1 MISNTYNSTWIKE
14 MNALLSSDETPHDV
28 ASAEALLNK
37 HGEHN
42 LEISL
47 RTNDIVQFVQ
57 AGKKLIEEDHFLA
70 SEVSTTF
77 VKTVYIIII
86 IS

>member
-1 MISNTYNSTWIKE
+1 

-28 ASAEALLNK
+28 ASTEALLNK

-57 AGKKLIEEDHFLA
+57 AGKKLIEDDHFLA
-70 SEVSTTF
+70 NEVSGTQLHR
-77 VKTVYIIII
+77 Y
-86 IS
+86 